1 MSWIKE
7 NWSLLTGLTAA
18 IVYVVSTSV
27 IYGQDRQKI
36 QTNEEAVKRLTEQ
49 QEIVVEIRER
59 QAAQEVRA
67 EMIMDLMQE
76 IRDRFNEGN

>member
-1 MSWIKE
+1 MFVVGQS
-7 NWSLLTGLTAA
+7 
-18 IVYVVSTSV
+18 IV
-27 IYGQDRQKI
+27 YGQDRQKI

-49 QEIVVEIRER
+49 QEIVIEIREK

-67 EMIMDLMQE
+67 EMMMDLMQE